1 MSRMFALLLL
11 SMLTLSA
18 GSASAADNSALRL
31 PPERPFVAPPDE
43 RQPTLRSLPQDLAHS
58 EGKRTQGQKDL
69 DKALRICGDC

>member
-58 EGKRTQGQKDL
+58 EGTRTQGQKDL
-69 DKALRICGDC
+69 ETAFRMCGDC